1 MKFER
6 IDVICKIFWKGNVFY
21 QDRHFFEV
29 VRSIKYRFSYPEA
42 KSYIETKKLKFLCY
56 EKQNKIT
63 NRSALNTASRKT
75 PRRLKKLKSG
85 SVFVM
90 ISIM

>member
-1 MKFER
+1 MLYVRYFGR
-6 IDVICKIFWKGNVFY
+6 GMY

-63 NRSALNTASRKT
+63 NRLALNTASRKT
-75 PRRLKKLKSG
+75 PRRFKKLKSG
-85 SVFVM
+85 SAFVM

>member
-1 MKFER
+1 MLYVRYFGR
-6 IDVICKIFWKGNVFY
+6 GMY

-63 NRSALNTASRKT
+63 NRLALNTASKKT
-75 PRRLKKLKSG
+75 PRR
-85 SVFVM
+85 F
-90 ISIM
+90 